1 MREPLL
7 QLPNMAC
14 PVCFERIS
22 GIVVSGKVVFFHS
35 KFEPATCPNA
45 GKKYRLSMPSIEVE
59 VIQDEEVPA

>member
-1 MREPLL
+1 
-7 QLPNMAC
+7 MAC